1 MFNSKKKII
10 KKNMDLIRNVQKELD
25 YFIEEF
31 GIEGMTYFENFDE
44 YYKKYSAICN
54 EMNDLKISSNPYGK
68 NMLEIIEKHTKGW
81 TKQAFSKYTR
91 RSITDLSGKK
101 ISLLKYSDEDLDFEG
116 NCVTIYEDG
125 GLTKIFFQKYE
136 ERFKEETVKFEID
149 EDISEALSKL
159 IDAIIA
165 VNIKMKWLDSLG
177 KILEVAIKEQ

>member
-1 MFNSKKKII
+1 
-10 KKNMDLIRNVQKELD
+10 
-25 YFIEEF
+25 
-31 GIEGMTYFENFDE
+31 
-44 YYKKYSAICN
+44 
-54 EMNDLKISSNPYGK
+54 
-68 NMLEIIEKHTKGW
+68 MLEIIEKHTKGW

-149 EDISEALSKL
+149 EDISEAISKL

>member
-25 YFIEEF
+25 CFIEEF
-31 GIEGMTYFENFDE
+31 GIEGMTYFENFDG
-44 YYKKYSAICN
+44 YYEKYSAICN
-54 EMNDLKISSNPYGK
+54 EMKGLKISFNSYGK

-136 ERFKEETVKFEID
+136 ERFKEETVKFEIE
-149 EDISEALSKL
+149 EDISEAISKL